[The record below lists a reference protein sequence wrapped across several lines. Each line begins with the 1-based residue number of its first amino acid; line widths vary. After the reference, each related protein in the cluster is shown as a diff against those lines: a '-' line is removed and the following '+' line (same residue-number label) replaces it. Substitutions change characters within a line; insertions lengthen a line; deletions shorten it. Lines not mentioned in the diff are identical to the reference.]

1 LNQFKLIPGENTDAT
16 VHFELNLASPKSAGL
31 ADHMA
36 KQGKGLQG
44 VVVAALAKSGHR
56 RLRAGRGAALEQD
69 GDMEN
74 PFWGL
79 GWGGAHQRWLPMV
92 ACFGRRWTLGRGR
105 RSGEDGSLNGRR
117 GAPRCGD
124 ARGGGG
130 KTRR

>member
-1 LNQFKLIPGENTDAT
+1 
-16 VHFELNLASPKSAGL
+16 
-31 ADHMA
+31 
-36 KQGKGLQG
+36 

-56 RLRAGRGAALEQD
+56 RLRAGRGAVLEQH

-130 KTRR
+130 KTRRQRRRRLDVVLDGGARWLGADGTGCGEGPWLS